1 MIEQTLV
8 IVKPDGVI
16 RGLIGEVLKR
26 FEQRGLKI
34 IGIKMIHAEKNFAEQ
49 HYTEEIAQK
58 HGKKV
63 RDKLLAYITE
73 GPVVAFVVEGV
84 NAVEITRKIV
94 GSTYPSDAPLGTIR
108 GDYAHISKAY
118 ANASNNDVRN
128 IVHASG
134 SSAEATLEISL
145 WFSGDELFK
154 YKTVLDEQIL

>member
-16 RGLIGEVLKR
+16 RGLIGEVIKR

-34 IGIKMIHAEKNFAEQ
+34 IGIKMLHAEKNFAEQ

-63 RDKLLAYITE
+63 RDMLLAYITE
-73 GPVVAFVVEGV
+73 GPVVAFVVEGIH
-84 NAVEITRKIV
+84 AVDVVRKIV
-94 GSTYPSDAPLGTIR
+94 GSTYPSEAPLGTIR
-108 GDYAHISKAY
+108 GDYAHISKNY
-118 ANASNNDVRN
+118 ANATNKDVRN

-134 SSAEATLEISL
+134 NSAEAKIEINL